1 MNAILEVRDL
11 CKTYMVNKRQNN
23 VLKNINLTI
32 NSGEMVA
39 VMGPSGSG
47 KSTLLYTVSGMDEPS
62 AGQVIFDGKELSG
75 LNAKDLAKIR
85 LDDMGFIFQQMY
97 MLRNLSIGGNILLPA
112 FQSKIPGRSR
122 KDKVRRGQ
130 KLMRRLGI
138 IEIAENDVNEVSGG
152 QLQRACICRSMI
164 NSPKML
170 FADEPTGALNRASS
184 DGVISELAGLNRDG
198 TTILLVTHDVK
209 VASSCSRVLYL
220 VDGSISGQYNL
231 DQEKPGADSR
241 ERERALSSWLMDMGW

>member
-97 MLRNLSIGGNILLPA
+97 MLRNLSIGDNILLPA

-152 QLQRACICRSMI
+152 QLQRACICRRLMTMMDGEI
-164 NSPKML
+164 
-170 FADEPTGALNRASS
+170 RAKRLEN
-184 DGVISELAGLNRDG
+184 GMR
-198 TTILLVTHDVK
+198 VTVGF
-209 VASSCSRVLYL
+209 RM
-220 VDGSISGQYNL
+220 Q
-231 DQEKPGADSR
+231 
-241 ERERALSSWLMDMGW
+241 